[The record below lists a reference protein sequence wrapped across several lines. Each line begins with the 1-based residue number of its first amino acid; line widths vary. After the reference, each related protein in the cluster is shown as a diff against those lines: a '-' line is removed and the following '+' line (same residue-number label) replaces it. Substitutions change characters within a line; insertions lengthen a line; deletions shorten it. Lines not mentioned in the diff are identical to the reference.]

1 MFVLNNVEINELNSA
16 KETKH
21 KQKQRKML
29 ILTIINITVKINV
42 MNGVIEGNTWC
53 SISCTRPD
61 VIETDMERTGN
72 K

>member
-1 MFVLNNVEINELNSA
+1 MFVLNNVEINELNLA

-42 MNGVIEGNTWC
+42 MNGVIEGNT
-53 SISCTRPD
+53 
-61 VIETDMERTGN
+61 
-72 K
+72 